1 MKSKIFFKFL
11 FVVLSF
17 IFIVFSTCIFI
28 EVIVHWVK
36 TFNKINLDTYP
47 FSKKELYL
55 SCFESISEHFLIFF
69 VSILFFLIVNFNCF
83 KFLNISILSI
93 IIKQAKKTKL
103 EKQEDKAEKKQAKLA
118 REIAQKQ
125 AELDELANNPKKE

>member
-83 KFLNISILSI
+83 KFLNISIWSI

-125 AELDELANNPKKE
+125 AELDELTNNQKKE

>member
-125 AELDELANNPKKE
+125 AELDELTNNPKKE

>member
-1 MKSKIFFKFL
+1 MKSKIILKFL

-17 IFIVFSTCIFI
+17 VFLIFSTCIFI
-28 EVIVHWVK
+28 EVIFYWVK
-36 TFNKINLDTYP
+36 TFNSINLDAYP

-55 SCFESISEHFLIFF
+55 SCFESISENFLIFF

-83 KFLNISILSI
+83 KFLNISIWSI

-103 EKQEDKAEKKQAKLA
+103 EKREEHTEKKQDKLE

-125 AELDELANNPKKE
+125 AELDEITNAQKKE